1 LGVKCPLLPL
11 KGYTFEI
18 KAEPSVFKSKKI
30 LIFDEFKITAS
41 PSLTGNAWKIT
52 AFGDLAGSDKN
63 TD

>member
-1 LGVKCPLLPL
+1 L

-18 KAEPSVFKSKKI
+18 KAEPSVFESKKI

-52 AFGDLAGSDKN
+52 AFGDIAGSDKN